1 MRRRAFV
8 LLSLAT
14 PTLVPMLVAHVGL
27 EQLRSVAGVAVVH
40 VPCHGQAPA
49 VVETLADFVA
59 AEVSHCGAVVRAA
72 QQRAE

>member
-27 EQLRSVAGVAVVH
+27 EQLRSVAVVH
-40 VPCHGQAPA
+40 VPCHGPAPA
-49 VVETLADFVA
+49 IIEPFADFVA
-59 AEVSHCGAVVRAA
+59 VEVSHRAAVVRAA
-72 QQRAE
+72 QQRPE